1 MITEIGSN
9 FWETECLE
17 KGNNSL
23 LWWKQDDYNI
33 QYYKSGRN
41 AIKALCKNI
50 GLRKKVAIP
59 IYTCDTVIQPFLD
72 EKWDVVFYKINKD
85 LSICD
90 QSLDDVVNKDK
101 PDVIFFHSFFG
112 FNTYGNTENI
122 IKYKNQGI
130 VIVEDLT
137 QSLFSNHF
145 LKMADYYVTSFRKF
159 IAIADGGAL
168 ISKKKLTNQ
177 CVSDADNRIV
187 ETALIAFETK
197 KEYFDTGNSELKI
210 LYRKKYQELNSLI
223 SNNEQLMKMSDYSR
237 KIIDSCNIKLIT
249 DIRQKNYEY
258 LLHEIEEIGFV
269 KTVLELSIEKCT
281 PLYLPIYV
289 TERAE
294 VQKYLAEHNV
304 YCPII
309 WPKSNSI
316 TFYDSDVDYMYNSM
330 LCIPIDQRY
339 SIEDMKKVVCLL
351 LKYQDERGKENW
363 KN

>member
-145 LKMADYYVTSFRKF
+145 LKMA
-159 IAIADGGAL
+159 
-168 ISKKKLTNQ
+168 
-177 CVSDADNRIV
+177 
-187 ETALIAFETK
+187 
-197 KEYFDTGNSELKI
+197 
-210 LYRKKYQELNSLI
+210 
-223 SNNEQLMKMSDYSR
+223 
-237 KIIDSCNIKLIT
+237 
-249 DIRQKNYEY
+249 
-258 LLHEIEEIGFV
+258 
-269 KTVLELSIEKCT
+269 
-281 PLYLPIYV
+281 
-289 TERAE
+289 
-294 VQKYLAEHNV
+294 
-304 YCPII
+304 
-309 WPKSNSI
+309 
-316 TFYDSDVDYMYNSM
+316 
-330 LCIPIDQRY
+330 
-339 SIEDMKKVVCLL
+339 
-351 LKYQDERGKENW
+351 
-363 KN
+363 